1 MKKDIDISKRWTSH
15 FCISY
20 RSRNICLDCGCYINI
35 SDWIVQKLIVTERIM
50 YKWSLSI
57 LFISHLMVLVN
68 LYFKDIGF
76 AQTSIFSP
84 NTVFHSLH
92 SSQQSL
98 QHVYFLQFSLISIR
112 PPHFYIN
119 LWNLQ
124 IALVTDFP
132 RVIIITLVL
141 FRQSNAAYWLRWYK
155 IHVTNVFCIHRKLF
169 GSGFQRTMRL
179 TLPVKNLNIQN
190 GMFIIMDVREGNF
203 SERTLFSQ
211 ERRLIIT
218 IIDDSL
224 SYLFLMLVFQINS
237 FSMTKPWEARNEWE
251 IGLFIKTRQD
261 STIRRKVTRK
271 KQVKFAIVLN
281 GLFICL
287 FQFSYWSL

>member
-1 MKKDIDISKRWTSH
+1 MRNTVLHIQAKVHPATASISVKFRRMKKDIDVSKRWTSH
-15 FCISY
+15 FRISY

-35 SDWIVQKLIVTERIM
+35 RDWIVQKLIVTERTM

-92 SSQQSL
+92 YSQQSL
-98 QHVYFLQFSLISIR
+98 QHVYFLQFFFDLYSTSAFLHQ
-112 PPHFYIN
+112 P
-119 LWNLQ
+119 LNLQ

-141 FRQSNAAYWLRWYK
+141 FRQSNAAYWLRWYT
-155 IHVTNVFCIHRKLF
+155 IYVTNVFCIHRKLF

-179 TLPVKNLNIQN
+179 TLQVKNLNIQKWYVYYHECQ
-190 GMFIIMDVREGNF
+190 GRKLQREN
-203 SERTLFSQ
+203 
-211 ERRLIIT
+211 LIFT
-218 IIDDSL
+218 
-224 SYLFLMLVFQINS
+224 
-237 FSMTKPWEARNEWE
+237 
-251 IGLFIKTRQD
+251 
-261 STIRRKVTRK
+261 RRK
-271 KQVKFAIVLN
+271 IDN
-281 GLFICL
+281 N
-287 FQFSYWSL
+287 Y